1 GQVLNDLCE
10 HDRESLQQLITNSD
24 ELTRAAELSM
34 QASSTSRIAL
44 QNQSDELNVVTTS
57 MTHLEESIREISKSS
72 SDSEKQAQKA
82 QQLALNG
89 VGIIECSTQ
98 GLLALEE
105 QFAINEKRM
114 QQLDNYVKEITE
126 VVELISSI
134 ANNTNLLALNAAIEA
149 ARAGEQG
156 RGFAVVADE
165 VRQLASETN
174 QQTESIR
181 NTITA
186 LHKAADDVNDAMLV
200 SRKEMMS
207 SIERSSDVQNAINLI
222 NNTISDI
229 NQQMVTIAVATQQ
242 QERASQEV
250 AHNLEQVANRAQHNN
265 RQLDTLV
272 DEAERVAVIAQ
283 QQQGML
289 SRYHLVV
296 EN

>member
-1 GQVLNDLCE
+1 
-10 HDRESLQQLITNSD
+10 
-24 ELTRAAELSM
+24 M
-34 QASSTSRIAL
+34 
-44 QNQSDELNVVTTS
+44 
-57 MTHLEESIREISKSS
+57 
-72 SDSEKQAQKA
+72 
-82 QQLALNG
+82 
-89 VGIIECSTQ
+89 
-98 GLLALEE
+98 
-105 QFAINEKRM
+105 
-114 QQLDNYVKEITE
+114 
-126 VVELISSI
+126 
-134 ANNTNLLALNAAIEA
+134 
-149 ARAGEQG
+149 
-156 RGFAVVADE
+156 
-165 VRQLASETN
+165 
-174 QQTESIR
+174 
-181 NTITA
+181 
-186 LHKAADDVNDAMLV
+186 

-242 QERASQEV
+242 QERASQDV